1 MSIAMQTAAVEAN
14 QMPQVQSEVTS
25 ADSNAE
31 AEKQA
36 AAPEAAVEAA
46 VAKPAAPA
54 TTITIS
60 ESAAKA
66 IQAQR
71 IKRGTPDAAIRVGIR
86 GGGCTGFSY
95 MFEWDD
101 KEPKKTDKVFTE
113 HGVVLFVDRKS
124 FVYLRGTELD
134 FVTSMMG
141 HGFKFNN
148 PNAKGSCGCGESVQF

>member
-1 MSIAMQTAAVEAN
+1 MS
-14 QMPQVQSEVTS
+14 
-25 ADSNAE
+25 
-31 AEKQA
+31 
-36 AAPEAAVEAA
+36 
-46 VAKPAAPA
+46 
-54 TTITIS
+54 
-60 ESAAKA
+60 

-71 IKRGTPDAAIRVGIR
+71 AESATGPGAPQSNAGQPAAVVRPADSIVITEAAARAIKRQRDQRGTPDAAIRVGIR

-95 MFEWDD
+95 LFEWDD
-101 KEPKKTDKVFTE
+101 DEPKATDKVFAE
-113 HGVVLFVDRKS
+113 HGVVLHVDRKS